1 VPKVSAAYVCQACGA
16 RTRQFFGRCSACGGW
31 NTLVEQRE
39 APSDARRRRPVAAEP
54 SVAPGRPR
62 RSEPIETVGERPLQ
76 RLASGYGELDR
87 VLGGGLVPGSL
98 VLLGGDPGIG
108 KSTLLLQCARS
119 MAGQRLVLYV
129 SAEESAQ
136 QVKLRWRR
144 LQNRDGGDG
153 VPAGRAARGGAVS
166 ARVAPSAG
174 AAGPQGL
181 TPGAPAAV
189 GAADVATGASVQ
201 AASGS
206 GRPSSSNRAQPM
218 RPAPE
223 DPAGPRPSALAS
235 PGSRRPEASADSLNA
250 IATDATA
257 TNGPQREAPGRSGRA
272 QALPSLSAASGP
284 VGEAW
289 PRSLGDDP
297 DPVPPDGPEPAPQLQ
312 LLAETDLELVL
323 QELEAL
329 RPAVAIIDSIQ
340 ALHDG
345 ELASAPGSVAQV
357 RECAA
362 ALARIAK
369 RQDTALVLVGHVT
382 KEGALAG
389 PKVLEHLVDAV
400 LTFEGDRFASHR
412 LLRAVKNRFGATHE
426 LGVFEM
432 RDRGLHE
439 VANPS
444 ELFLGGGEPS
454 SGTATIV
461 ACEGTRPLLVELQA
475 LVSTTSYASPRR
487 TATGIAVNR
496 LHQILAV
503 LEKHLGLPLSR
514 FDCYLAVAGGLEVE
528 EPAAD
533 LGVAA
538 AVVASYRDLTLPA
551 GTALIGELGLGG
563 QLRPVGQLELRLQ
576 EAARLGFSRA
586 VVPRGGGLGPIA
598 AGLGLELREA
608 GTVAEALVAALGVNP
623 AEEG

>member
-1 VPKVSAAYVCQACGA
+1 MARPVTLYVCTSCGA
-16 RTRQFFGRCSACGGW
+16 QTRQFFGRCSGCGSW
-31 NTLVEQRE
+31 NTLVEQAA
-39 APSDARRRRPVAAEP
+39 APAADTRRRRPVAGPAGEGGLAP
-54 SVAPGRPR
+54 SPR
-62 RSEPIETVGERPLQ
+62 RSEPIAAVGERPLQ
-76 RLASGYGELDR
+76 RLASGYGEFDR

-108 KSTLLLQCARS
+108 KSTLLLQSARS
-119 MAGQRLVLYV
+119 MAGRASVLYV

-144 LQNRDGGDG
+144 L
-153 VPAGRAARGGAVS
+153 ARMGEG
-166 ARVAPSAG
+166 AG
-174 AAGPQGL
+174 AAGEGAEL
-181 TPGAPAAV
+181 TA
-189 GAADVATGASVQ
+189 AADF
-201 AASGS
+201 
-206 GRPSSSNRAQPM
+206 
-218 RPAPE
+218 
-223 DPAGPRPSALAS
+223 L
-235 PGSRRPEASADSLNA
+235 
-250 IATDATA
+250 
-257 TNGPQREAPGRSGRA
+257 
-272 QALPSLSAASGP
+272 
-284 VGEAW
+284 
-289 PRSLGDDP
+289 
-297 DPVPPDGPEPAPQLQ
+297 

-340 ALHDG
+340 ALHDA

-369 RQDTALVLVGHVT
+369 RQDTALLLVGHVT
-382 KEGALAG
+382 KEGILAG

-432 RDRGLHE
+432 RDRGLAE
-439 VANPS
+439 VSNPS
-444 ELFLGGGEPS
+444 ELFLGGSEPS

-461 ACEGTRPLLVELQA
+461 ACEGTRPLVVELQA

-487 TATGIAVNR
+487 SATGIAVNR

-538 AVVASYRDLTLPA
+538 AVVASYRDLTLPS
-551 GTALIGELGLGG
+551 GTVLVGELGLGG

-586 VVPRGGGLGPIA
+586 VVPKGSGLAKAA
-598 AGLGLELREA
+598 AGLGLELLEA
-608 GTVAEALVAALGVNP
+608 GTVAAALVAALGVNP
-623 AEEG
+623 ADDRA

>member
-1 VPKVSAAYVCQACGA
+1 MAKPSTFFVCTSCGA
-16 RTRQFFGRCSACGGW
+16 QARQFFGKCASCGSW
-31 NTLVEQRE
+31 NTLVEQKA
-39 APSDARRRRPVAAEP
+39 APAADSRRRRPVAEP
-54 SVAPGRPR
+54 EAVVAGQPR
-62 RSEPIETVGERPLQ
+62 RSEPIQAVGERALQ
-76 RLASGYGELDR
+76 RLSSGYGEFDR

-98 VLLGGDPGIG
+98 VLVGGDPGIG
-108 KSTLLLQCARS
+108 KSTLLLQSARA
-119 MAGQRLVLYV
+119 MAARASVLYV

-144 LQNRDGGDG
+144 LAEASTGE
-153 VPAGRAARGGAVS
+153 PEAGES
-166 ARVAPSAG
+166 N
-174 AAGPQGL
+174 
-181 TPGAPAAV
+181 
-189 GAADVATGASVQ
+189 TGA
-201 AASGS
+201 
-206 GRPSSSNRAQPM
+206 
-218 RPAPE
+218 
-223 DPAGPRPSALAS
+223 DF
-235 PGSRRPEASADSLNA
+235 
-250 IATDATA
+250 
-257 TNGPQREAPGRSGRA
+257 
-272 QALPSLSAASGP
+272 
-284 VGEAW
+284 
-289 PRSLGDDP
+289 
-297 DPVPPDGPEPAPQLQ
+297 Q

-340 ALHDG
+340 ALHDA
-345 ELASAPGSVAQV
+345 ELGSAPGSVSQV

-369 RQDTALVLVGHVT
+369 RQDTALLLVGHVT

-432 RDRGLHE
+432 RDRGLAE
-439 VANPS
+439 VTNPS
-444 ELFLGGGEPS
+444 ELFLGSDEPS
-454 SGTATIV
+454 AGTATIV
-461 ACEGTRPLLVELQA
+461 ACEGTRPLVVEMQA

-487 TATGIAVNR
+487 SATGIAVNR

-538 AVVASYRDLTLPA
+538 AVVASYRDLTLPS
-551 GTALIGELGLGG
+551 GTVLVGELGLGG

-576 EAARLGFSRA
+576 EAARLGFTRA
-586 VVPRGGGLGPIA
+586 VVPRGTGLAKAA
-598 AGLGLELREA
+598 AGFGLQLLEA
-608 GTVAEALVAALGVNP
+608 GGVAEALVAALGVNP
-623 AEEG
+623 ADDRG

>member
-1 VPKVSAAYVCQACGA
+1 MARATSTYVCQSCGA
-16 RTRQFFGRCSACGGW
+16 QSRQFFGRCSSCGNW
-31 NTLVEQRE
+31 NTLVEQV
-39 APSDARRRRPVAAEP
+39 AAAADNRRRRPVAA
-54 SVAPGRPR
+54 APLEAAAGIPARAG
-62 RSEPIETVGERPLQ
+62 RSEPIHAVGDRPLQ
-76 RLASGYGELDR
+76 RLSSGYSELDR

-108 KSTLLLQCARS
+108 KSTLLLQSAQA
-119 MAGQRLVLYV
+119 MAGRHPVLYV

-144 LQNRDGGDG
+144 LVDQL
-153 VPAGRAARGGAVS
+153 
-166 ARVAPSAG
+166 AG
-174 AAGPQGL
+174 AEASALGPN
-181 TPGAPAAV
+181 AAADPAD
-189 GAADVATGASVQ
+189 GAA
-201 AASGS
+201 
-206 GRPSSSNRAQPM
+206 
-218 RPAPE
+218 
-223 DPAGPRPSALAS
+223 PAGPA
-235 PGSRRPEASADSLNA
+235 G
-250 IATDATA
+250 
-257 TNGPQREAPGRSGRA
+257 
-272 QALPSLSAASGP
+272 
-284 VGEAW
+284 
-289 PRSLGDDP
+289 
-297 DPVPPDGPEPAPQLQ
+297 LQ

-323 QELEAL
+323 QELETL
-329 RPAVAIIDSIQ
+329 RPAVAVIDSIQ

-369 RQDTALVLVGHVT
+369 RQDTALLLVGHVT
-382 KEGALAG
+382 KEGMLAG

-432 RDRGLHE
+432 RGQGLAE
-439 VANPS
+439 VLNPS
-444 ELFLGGGEPS
+444 ELFLGGDEPS
-454 SGTATIV
+454 AGTATIV
-461 ACEGTRPLLVELQA
+461 ACEGTRPLVVELQA

-487 TATGIAVNR
+487 TATGIGTNR

-538 AVVASYRDLTLPA
+538 AVVASYRDLTLPP
-551 GTALIGELGLGG
+551 GTVLIGELGLGG
-563 QLRPVGQLELRLQ
+563 QLRPVGQLEQRLQ
-576 EAARLGFSRA
+576 ESARLGFRRA
-586 VVPRGGGLGPIA
+586 VVPRGSGLGRLA
-598 AGLGLELREA
+598 AGLEIQLLEA
-608 GTVAEALVAALGVNP
+608 GSVAEALVAALGVNP
-623 AEEG
+623 ADDRG

>member
-1 VPKVSAAYVCQACGA
+1 MEQAGGAEGRRARPQPSGHGVGGAPAPLRSAPI
-16 RTRQFFGRCSACGGW
+16 
-31 NTLVEQRE
+31 RE
-39 APSDARRRRPVAAEP
+39 
-54 SVAPGRPR
+54 
-62 RSEPIETVGERPLQ
+62 VGERPLQ
-76 RLASGYGELDR
+76 RLASGYAELDR

-98 VLLGGDPGIG
+98 VLVGGDPGIG
-108 KSTLLLQCARS
+108 KSTLLLQSAQAMAARAS
-119 MAGQRLVLYV
+119 VLYV

-136 QVKLRWRR
+136 QVKLRWQR
-144 LQNRDGGDG
+144 LGSA
-153 VPAGRAARGGAVS
+153 VAA
-166 ARVAPSAG
+166 
-174 AAGPQGL
+174 
-181 TPGAPAAV
+181 
-189 GAADVATGASVQ
+189 
-201 AASGS
+201 
-206 GRPSSSNRAQPM
+206 
-218 RPAPE
+218 
-223 DPAGPRPSALAS
+223 
-235 PGSRRPEASADSLNA
+235 
-250 IATDATA
+250 
-257 TNGPQREAPGRSGRA
+257 APGRQEG
-272 QALPSLSAASGP
+272 
-284 VGEAW
+284 GE
-289 PRSLGDDP
+289 
-297 DPVPPDGPEPAPQLQ
+297 LQ

-329 RPAVAIIDSIQ
+329 RPAVAIVDSIQ

-345 ELASAPGSVAQV
+345 QLSSAPGSVAQV

-369 RQDTALVLVGHVT
+369 RQDTALLLVGHVT

-432 RDRGLHE
+432 RDRGLAE
-439 VANPS
+439 VTNPS
-444 ELFLGGGEPS
+444 ELFLGGDEPS
-454 SGTATIV
+454 SGSATIV

-487 TATGIAVNR
+487 SATGLAVNR

-538 AVVASYRDLTLPA
+538 AVVASFRDLTLPA
-551 GTALIGELGLGG
+551 GTVLVGELGLGG

-576 EAARLGFSRA
+576 EAARLGFVRA
-586 VVPRGGGLGPIA
+586 VVPRSSGLGA
-598 AGLGLELREA
+598 AARALGLELHEA
-608 GTVAEALVAALGVNP
+608 GDVAQALVAALGVHP
-623 AEEG
+623 ADEQSGSVD

>member
-1 VPKVSAAYVCQACGA
+1 MAKSTSVYVCSSCGA
-16 RTRQFFGRCSACGGW
+16 QSRQFFGRCSSCGSW
-31 NTLVEQRE
+31 NTLVEQA
-39 APSDARRRRPVAAEP
+39 APAAVDTRRRRPVAAAAAEGAL
-54 SVAPGRPR
+54 APAPR
-62 RSEPIETVGERPLQ
+62 RSQPIAAVGERPLQ

-108 KSTLLLQCARS
+108 KSTLLLQSARA
-119 MAGQRLVLYV
+119 MAGRASVLYV

-144 LQNRDGGDG
+144 LAQ
-153 VPAGRAARGGAVS
+153 VLVEQPAGDAAGLARGGA
-166 ARVAPSAG
+166 G
-174 AAGPQGL
+174 AAGEPL
-181 TPGAPAAV
+181 AAGA
-189 GAADVATGASVQ
+189 
-201 AASGS
+201 
-206 GRPSSSNRAQPM
+206 
-218 RPAPE
+218 
-223 DPAGPRPSALAS
+223 
-235 PGSRRPEASADSLNA
+235 
-250 IATDATA
+250 
-257 TNGPQREAPGRSGRA
+257 
-272 QALPSLSAASGP
+272 
-284 VGEAW
+284 
-289 PRSLGDDP
+289 GDF
-297 DPVPPDGPEPAPQLQ
+297 Q

-340 ALHDG
+340 ALHDA

-369 RQDTALVLVGHVT
+369 RQDTALLLVGHVT
-382 KEGALAG
+382 KEGMLAG

-432 RDRGLHE
+432 RDRGLAE
-439 VANPS
+439 VSNPS
-444 ELFLGGGEPS
+444 ELFLGGSEPS

-461 ACEGTRPLLVELQA
+461 ACEGTRPLVVELQA

-487 TATGIAVNR
+487 SATGIAVNR

-538 AVVASYRDLTLPA
+538 AVVASYRDLTLPP
-551 GTALIGELGLGG
+551 GTVLVGELGLGG

-576 EAARLGFSRA
+576 EAARLGFTRA
-586 VVPRGGGLGPIA
+586 VVPKGSGLAKAA
-598 AGLGLELREA
+598 AGLGLELLEA
-608 GTVAEALVAALGVNP
+608 GTVAAALVAALGVNP
-623 AEEG
+623 VADRD

>member
-1 VPKVSAAYVCQACGA
+1 LARATSTYVCQSCGA
-16 RTRQFFGRCSACGGW
+16 QTRQFFGRCSSCGSW
-31 NTLVEQRE
+31 NTLVEQVE
-39 APSDARRRRPVAAEP
+39 AATDTRRRRPVAAPAEAAMP
-54 SVAPGRPR
+54 AQPR
-62 RSEPIETVGERPLQ
+62 RSEPMAAVGDRPLQ

-108 KSTLLLQCARS
+108 KSTLLLQSAQA
-119 MAGQRLVLYV
+119 MAERQVVLYV

-144 LQNRDGGDG
+144 LVDQQQ
-153 VPAGRAARGGAVS
+153 PAAEGPA
-166 ARVAPSAG
+166 
-174 AAGPQGL
+174 AAG
-181 TPGAPAAV
+181 
-189 GAADVATGASVQ
+189 Q
-201 AASGS
+201 AA
-206 GRPSSSNRAQPM
+206 
-218 RPAPE
+218 
-223 DPAGPRPSALAS
+223 AG
-235 PGSRRPEASADSLNA
+235 
-250 IATDATA
+250 
-257 TNGPQREAPGRSGRA
+257 
-272 QALPSLSAASGP
+272 QAAAEGA
-284 VGEAW
+284 G
-289 PRSLGDDP
+289 
-297 DPVPPDGPEPAPQLQ
+297 LQ

-329 RPAVAIIDSIQ
+329 RPAVAVIDSIQ

-345 ELASAPGSVAQV
+345 ELNSAPGSVSQV

-369 RQDTALVLVGHVT
+369 RQDTALLLVGHVT
-382 KEGALAG
+382 KEGMLAG

-432 RDRGLHE
+432 RGQGLAE
-439 VANPS
+439 VINPS
-444 ELFLGGGEPS
+444 ELFLGTDGPS
-454 SGTATIV
+454 AGTATIV
-461 ACEGTRPLLVELQA
+461 ACEGTRPLVVELQA

-487 TATGIAVNR
+487 TATGIGTNR

-538 AVVASYRDLTLPA
+538 AVVASYRDLTLPP
-551 GTALIGELGLGG
+551 GTVLIGELGLGG

-576 EAARLGFSRA
+576 EAARLGFTRA
-586 VVPRGGGLGPIA
+586 VVPRGSGLGRLA
-598 AGLGLELREA
+598 AGLDLQLLEA
-608 GTVAEALVAALGVNP
+608 GGVAEALVAALGVNP
-623 AEEG
+623 ADDRV

>member
-1 VPKVSAAYVCQACGA
+1 MPAA
-16 RTRQFFGRCSACGGW
+16 
-31 NTLVEQRE
+31 
-39 APSDARRRRPVAAEP
+39 
-54 SVAPGRPR
+54 PR
-62 RSEPIETVGERPLQ
+62 RSEPIAAVGDRPLQ
-76 RLASGYGELDR
+76 RLCSGYGELDR

-108 KSTLLLQCARS
+108 KSTLLLQSAQAMAARYS
-119 MAGQRLVLYV
+119 VLYV

-144 LQNRDGGDG
+144 LAEDQ
-153 VPAGRAARGGAVS
+153 VELSPLPV
-166 ARVAPSAG
+166 
-174 AAGPQGL
+174 
-181 TPGAPAAV
+181 V
-189 GAADVATGASVQ
+189 G
-201 AASGS
+201 
-206 GRPSSSNRAQPM
+206 
-218 RPAPE
+218 E
-223 DPAGPRPSALAS
+223 
-235 PGSRRPEASADSLNA
+235 
-250 IATDATA
+250 
-257 TNGPQREAPGRSGRA
+257 
-272 QALPSLSAASGP
+272 ASGP
-284 VGEAW
+284 G
-289 PRSLGDDP
+289 
-297 DPVPPDGPEPAPQLQ
+297 LQ

-329 RPAVAIIDSIQ
+329 RPAVAVIDSIQ

-345 ELASAPGSVAQV
+345 ELGSAPGSVAQV

-369 RQDTALVLVGHVT
+369 RQDTALLLVGHVT
-382 KEGALAG
+382 KEGMLAG

-432 RDRGLHE
+432 RGQGLAQ
-439 VANPS
+439 VLNPS
-444 ELFLGGGEPS
+444 ELFLGSDEPS
-454 SGTATIV
+454 AGTATIV
-461 ACEGTRPLLVELQA
+461 ACEGTRPLVVELQA

-487 TATGIAVNR
+487 TATGIGTNR

-538 AVVASYRDLTLPA
+538 AVVASYRDLTLPP
-551 GTALIGELGLGG
+551 GTVLIGELGLGG
-563 QLRPVGQLELRLQ
+563 QLRPVAQLEQRLQ
-576 EAARLGFSRA
+576 ESARLGFRRA
-586 VVPRGGGLGPIA
+586 VVPKGSGLARLA
-598 AGLGLELREA
+598 AGLDLQLLEAA
-608 GTVAEALVAALGVNP
+608 GVAEALVAALGVNP
-623 AEEG
+623 ADDRA